1 MTHASHKHIFGILS
15 KHMGNEYHVL
25 GAIYKLDDTGK
36 AVDFTPIDFDG
47 KTVRD
52 WWNEKFG
59 MTLPTEHFI
68 QADRAIFFPIS
79 DESARL
85 MTEALDEV
93 RAQIRDGRNGFYYR
107 APSVDVVPGME
118 RRGVQPIDFDGRPR
132 GDVTTSAT
140 EFGRDPRSRPRA
152 ATNCKDFLFET
163 LTKIAGVPLE
173 EIAGV
178 APKGSNEL
186 QHIPMKGTPVDL
198 RQFIEVLTGNRTPQ
212 GETVMAKDRNKEGGR
227 LVELADKRCFY
238 VFDNGDGAISATG
251 ALNTTVQHHGQPM
264 PLTQAL
270 LQSPVWYQPERHVG
284 MQAEPSTV
292 IHKPF
297 PMDLDTLMKQRLA
310 ASLRDAENDL
320 GI

>member
-1 MTHASHKHIFGILS
+1 MNPSSGKHVFGILS
-15 KHMGNEYHVL
+15 KHMGNEYHVM
-25 GAIYKLDDTGK
+25 GAIYKLDDAGK

-52 WWNEKFG
+52 WWHEEFG
-59 MTLPTEHFI
+59 MKLPTYHFI

-79 DESARL
+79 DESAKL

-93 RAQIRDGRNGFYYR
+93 RVQIRDGHNGFYYR
-107 APSVDVVPGME
+107 APSVDVVAGME
-118 RRGVQPIDFDGRPR
+118 RQGVPPIDFDGKTRT
-132 GDVTTSAT
+132 DVTTNAA
-140 EFGRDPRSRPRA
+140 EFGRDPHSRPRA

-173 EIAGV
+173 DVSGV
-178 APKGSNEL
+178 APKGSNEP
-186 QHIPMKGTPVDL
+186 QHIPIKGTPTQL
-198 RQFIEVLTGNRTPQ
+198 RQFIEVLAGNRLPS
-212 GETVMAKDRNKEGGR
+212 GETVMAKDRNQAGGR
-227 LVELADKRCFY
+227 LVELGDKRCFY

-251 ALNTTVQHHGQPM
+251 ALNTTVTHHGQSM

-270 LQSPVWYQPERHVG
+270 LESPAWYQPERHAG

-297 PMDLDTLMKQRLA
+297 PMDLETLMKHRLA
-310 ASLRDAENDL
+310 AAERDAVNDL

>member
-1 MTHASHKHIFGILS
+1 MASSSGKHVFGILS
-15 KHMGNEYHVL
+15 QRGLTENHVL
-25 GAIYKLDDTGK
+25 GAIFKLDDTGK
-36 AVDFTPIDFDG
+36 PIDFTPIDFDG
-47 KTVRD
+47 QRIRD
-52 WWNEKFG
+52 WWHEELALKI
-59 MTLPTEHFI
+59 PTEHFI
-68 QADRAIFFPIS
+68 QIDRAIFFPIS
-79 DESARL
+79 DESAKL

-93 RAQIRDGRNGFYYR
+93 RARLRGGHNNFYFR
-107 APSVDVVPGME
+107 SPSVDIVPKME
-118 RRGVQPIDFDGRPR
+118 RRDRHPIDFDGK
-132 GDVTTSAT
+132 
-140 EFGRDPRSRPRA
+140 PRSDVQPDAGDFGKDPYSPPRA

-178 APKGSNEL
+178 APKGSNES
-186 QHIPMKGTPVDL
+186 QHIPMKGTPEQL
-198 RQFIEVLTGNRTPQ
+198 RNFIEVLAGNRTPQ

-251 ALNTTVQHHGQPM
+251 ALNTTVPHHGQPM

-270 LQSPVWYQPERHVG
+270 LQSPVWYQPERHQG

-292 IHKPF
+292 IHGPC
-297 PMDLDTLMKQRLA
+297 PYTLEQMAESRRA
-310 ASLRDAENDL
+310 AAEKAAQNDF